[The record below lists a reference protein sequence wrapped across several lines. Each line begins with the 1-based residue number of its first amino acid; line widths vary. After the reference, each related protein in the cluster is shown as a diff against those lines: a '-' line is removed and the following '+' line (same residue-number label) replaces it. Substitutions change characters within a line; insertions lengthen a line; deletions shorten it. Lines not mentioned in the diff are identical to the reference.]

1 MTTRNRGHF
10 SLEPTMRVNVKLQPK
25 LTHEGGIASHVSPI
39 EELRRTVLA
48 CMLWESNFYE
58 DGQSVADRIKALVP
72 KCSPGDVSELA
83 IEAREKQKLR
93 HAPLKLVR
101 ELARYPSRFPVA
113 DTLAR
118 VIQRADELSEFLAM
132 YWNGDGKKPIAKQVK
147 KGLAKAF
154 RKFDEYALAKY
165 NRDSAIKLRD
175 VLFMVHAKPKDE
187 EQAALWKRLVDGQ
200 LVAPDT
206 WEVALSGGADKK
218 EVFER
223 LIREKKLGYLALLRN
238 LRNMHEAGVDRE
250 LVFEALRVG
259 AVKSKALPFRF
270 VAAARAV
277 PSWEPVIDEAM
288 QLAMGGAEKLPGS
301 TIVLVDVSGS
311 MDSQLSAKSDLRRL
325 DAAAALA
332 VLIRGICSDARVFTF
347 SNALVEVPARQGMAL
362 IDAIIESQPHG
373 GTYLGGAVE
382 KLRQTAKAD
391 RLIVVT
397 DEQTADQVGKPVGRG
412 YVINVATNQN
422 GVGYGDWV
430 KINGW
435 SESAVEYIAELERST
450 DTLRP

>member
-1 MTTRNRGHF
+1 
-10 SLEPTMRVNVKLQPK
+10 MRVNVKPQPK
-25 LTHEGGIASHVSPI
+25 FTHEGGIASHVSPI

-48 CMLWESNFYE
+48 CMLWESGFYE
-58 DGQSVADRIKALVP
+58 GGQAVADRIKELVP

-118 VIQRADELSEFLAM
+118 VIQRADELPEFLAM

-175 VLFMVHAKPKDE
+175 VLFMVHAKPKDD

-218 EVFER
+218 EAFER

-250 LVFEALRVG
+250 LVFDALRVG
-259 AVKSKALPFRF
+259 AAKSKALPFRF

-288 QLAMGGAEKLPGS
+288 QLAMQGAEKLPGS

-311 MDSQLSAKSDLRRL
+311 MGAPLSAKSDLRRL
-325 DAAAALA
+325 DAASALA

-347 SNALVEVPARQGMAL
+347 SDALVEIPARQGMAL
-362 IDAIIESQPHG
+362 IDAVIQSQQHG
-373 GTYLGGAVE
+373 GTYLGGAVD
-382 KLRQTAKAD
+382 KLRQIAKAD

-397 DEQTADQVGKPVGRG
+397 DEQTADQVGKPIGRG

-435 SESAVEYIAELERST
+435 SESVVQYIAELEATSAKPERS
-450 DTLRP
+450 